1 MAIAWLIEKISTG
14 TPTTSDTDTE
24 KRELMCSY
32 PYLEAVGSAR
42 IMEISPEPALSRE
55 QQAVSLPL
63 YCTL

>member
-14 TPTTSDTDTE
+14 TPSTSDTDTE

-42 IMEISPEPALSRE
+42 IMEISP
-55 QQAVSLPL
+55 
-63 YCTL
+63 